1 LILPLAFK
9 THFGLFWSPGG
20 IQLLRGQAALKL
32 DEHRF
37 EVKTW
42 LKDGASIEP
51 VYTSALGA
59 LFAADCMEV
68 LPHIK
73 SGVVDMVFADPP
85 FNLGKE
91 YGGIVMTCGPTMNC
105 LK

>member
-1 LILPLAFK
+1 
-9 THFGLFWSPGG
+9 
-20 IQLLRGQAALKL
+20 LRGQAALEL

-37 EVKTW
+37 DVKPW

-68 LPHIK
+68 LPQIN

-91 YGGIVMTCGPTMNC
+91 YGENCNYLRPDENC
-105 LK
+105 LN